1 MELDIE
7 QALQFLDILEAG
19 GRHTIASEAP
29 FGGVDNGP
37 IWEAGR
43 TFEARQRELLI
54 ADIKKRQA
62 RKSNVYYS
70 VNKPCKITERQG
82 SGGKN
87 NIDDIIAIR
96 AMAFDI
102 DFTSFSRDQQAVLNF
117 IDNLTDITKPSLVIN
132 TGGGF
137 HLLYLLD
144 PRHRTRLFRPAK
156 TDEEKQMNELMIKDR
171 TVVTTLG
178 HDFETLLRSKFAS
191 LPVKVD
197 NMSNIDRVMRLPG
210 TVNYPKAEKL
220 AKGQQVALA
229 HIARN
234 YCCKHNIRELR
245 SKVPN
250 ITPIRANVQR
260 QPFIPRKDSKW
271 TAYKKALACV
281 EFIRDQG
288 LADTNE
294 WYTLHVMLPLIGAI
308 HDDNEANTLTIDEAT
323 ELFLEAVSG
332 GARYGVM
339 GRGQGYFMRQW
350 KSHRPELP
358 RNGTK
363 SLGGLIWAAK
373 ENGFKPPWIGEV
385 MWEEDYLKMKEDLE
399 RQKKSIS
406 QDDKDLFGSG

>member
-1 MELDIE
+1 MELNIE
-7 QALQFLDILEAG
+7 QALQFLDMLEPE

-29 FGGVDNGP
+29 FGGPENGP
-37 IWEAGR
+37 VWEAGR
-43 TFEARQRELLI
+43 TFEAHQRELLI
-54 ADIKKRQA
+54 VDIKKRQA

-102 DFTSFSRDQQAVLNF
+102 DFTSFERDKQAILDF
-117 IDNLTDITKPSLVIN
+117 IEKELELKPSLVIN

-137 HLLYLLD
+137 HLIYLLD
-144 PRHRTRLFRPAK
+144 TKYKIRLFRPAK
-156 TDEEKQMNELMIKDR
+156 TDEEKKSNEDMISNR
-171 TVVTTLG
+171 SLITALG
-178 HDFETLLRSKFAS
+178 HDFETLLRTKFAN

-197 NMSNIDRVMRLPG
+197 NMSNVDRVMRLPG
-210 TVNYPKAEKL
+210 TVNYPKAEKI

-234 YCCKHNIRELR
+234 YCCKHNIGVLR
-245 SKVPN
+245 SKVPS
-250 ITPIRANVQR
+250 IMQVRANVQK

-308 HDDNEANTLTIDEAT
+308 HDENEANQLTIDEAT

-350 KSHRPELP
+350 KSHRPEFP
-358 RNGTK
+358 RLGTK
-363 SLGGLIWAAK
+363 SIGGLIWAAK

-385 MWEEDYLKMKEDLE
+385 MWEEDYLKMKEELE
-399 RQKKSIS
+399 RQKISIS
-406 QDDKDLFGSG
+406 QADQDLFN

>member
-1 MELDIE
+1 MELDIK
-7 QALQFLDILEAG
+7 QALQFLDILEED

-37 IWEAGR
+37 LWEAGR
-43 TFEARQRELLI
+43 TFEKEQRELLI

-70 VNKPCKITERQG
+70 VNQPCKITERQG

-87 NIDDIIAIR
+87 NIDDIITIR

-102 DFTSFSRDQQAVLNF
+102 DFTSFERDQQLVMEF
-117 IDNLTDITKPSLVIN
+117 IDKELELKPSLVIN

-137 HLLYLLD
+137 HLIYLLD
-144 PRHRTRLFRPAK
+144 KKYKIRLFRPAK
-156 TDEEKQMNELMIKDR
+156 TDEEKKLNEDMIFNR
-171 TVVTTLG
+171 SQVTILG
-178 HDFETLLRSKFAS
+178 HDFETLLRTKFAS

-197 NMSNIDRVMRLPG
+197 NMSNVDRVMRLPG

-220 AKGQQVALA
+220 AKGQPIAQAHVAK
-229 HIARN
+229 N
-234 YCCKHNIRELR
+234 YCHKHNIDVLR
-245 SKVPN
+245 SKVPS
-250 ITPIRANVQR
+250 ITPTRASTK

-271 TAYKKALACV
+271 TAYKKAEACI

-294 WYTLHVMLPLIGAI
+294 WYTLNVMLPLIGAI

-332 GARYGVM
+332 GPRYGVM

-385 MWEEDYLKMKEDLE
+385 MWEEDYNRMKEELE
-399 RQKKSIS
+399 KQRLSIS
-406 QDDKDLFGSG
+406 QADKDLFS